1 MLCDIPA
8 LVILLRGIKTVICY
22 TVSKREIT
30 MNSNNDFHLHFRIS
44 SQNYDIDFISNE
56 NISEPLRGVSY
67 SLQGGKESLEIV
79 NKCFFNL
86 ASSLNQKDISETR
99 KELRVKLWQA
109 GATEISFSKAG
120 HIGQEIL
127 GQRTPFD
134 IQECVNKVCEC
145 LEKNYIFYDV
155 AQKCSKYIL
164 RELQQG
170 AYDAISDPETFAQAV
185 TADLRLLS
193 EDKHIEIRAKQ
204 SQNQIRPNT
213 ENDVINYLKGI
224 TYGLGTYDNLRQI
237 GFIKEIPN
245 DVGYLEVH
253 GFQAV
258 DENDS
263 EYEKFPNAVEQTRA
277 AFDRAMEEIRIK
289 NPKLIIIDLRNNGGG
304 SPYAVQLLSSY
315 FLAEKTALNTIKW
328 RKEDGIFIEEKNTL
342 SYEKI
347 PKEKRL
353 IDTPLYIL
361 TSHKTFSAGEEFAN
375 NMKALNRA
383 TLIGEVTMGGA
394 NPGRSHQLNDFF
406 EIFIPDGQSINP
418 INGSN
423 WEGIGV
429 IPDLIVSAD
438 EALDLSLSL

>member
-1 MLCDIPA
+1 
-8 LVILLRGIKTVICY
+8 
-22 TVSKREIT
+22 
-30 MNSNNDFHLHFRIS
+30 MNSNNDFHLHFLIG

-56 NISEPLRGVSY
+56 SIKRGSEPLCGISY
-67 SLQGGKESLEIV
+67 SLQGEKESLEIV
-79 NKCFFNL
+79 NKCLLNL
-86 ASSLNQKDISETR
+86 STSLNQKDISETR

-109 GATEISFSKAG
+109 GAKEISFSREAG
-120 HIGQEIL
+120 QIGQEIL
-127 GQRTPFD
+127 GLRTPFD
-134 IQECVNKVCEC
+134 IQECVNKVCEY

-155 AQKCSKYIL
+155 AEKCSKYIHQ
-164 RELQQG
+164 ELQQG
-170 AYDAISDPETFAQAV
+170 AYDAISDPDTFAQAV

-193 EDKHIEIRAKQ
+193 EDKHLEIRAK
-204 SQNQIRPNT
+204 SQNQIRPVT
-213 ENDVINYLKGI
+213 ENDEIDYLKSI
-224 TYGLGTYDNLRQI
+224 TYGLGTYDNLLRI
-237 GFIKEIPN
+237 GFIKELPKDI
-245 DVGYLEVH
+245 GYLEVH

-277 AFDRAMEEIRIK
+277 AFDRAMEEISIK
-289 NPKLIIIDLRNNGGG
+289 KPKSIIIDLRNNGGG

-315 FLAEKTALNTIKW
+315 FLAENTPLNTIRW
-328 RKEDGIFIEEKNTL
+328 RKKNGISIEERNTL

-353 IDTPLYIL
+353 MDVPLYIL
-361 TSHKTFSAGEEFAN
+361 ISHRTFSAGEEFAN

-394 NPGRSHQLNDFF
+394 NPGRSHQLNDLF

-429 IPDLIVSAD
+429 IPDLIVHAD
-438 EALDLSLSL
+438 EALDLSLSLT